1 MEENKNTLGG
11 FEAIFD
17 SFIPKVNKEETEEII
32 DSNNNSVQAAI
43 KVQELVKIK
52 TPYKLNPKDILRR
65 MHTQC
70 AFLLPI

>member
-32 DSNNNSVQAAI
+32 DSNEEGSITDDELEEI
-43 KVQELVKIK
+43 KKNQEEPTLNQVKK
-52 TPYKLNPKDILRR
+52 TKKETKEENKE
-65 MHTQC
+65 
-70 AFLLPI
+70 